1 MFRSS
6 STNCGAARCR
16 RNCQL
21 KCRQGRFPATLLVL
35 YPFRKGVFLAKIA
48 VELEQAL
55 KRRALS
61 GAPPHTVAR
70 RLGEGNGRT
79 GSAVGCTSRPPNGP
93 FAKRCLHVCLAI
105 VPAGRFSDGTSV
117 SRAVVSPG

>member
-61 GAPPHTVAR
+61 GAPRNTVAR
-70 RLGEGNGRT
+70 RLAEGNGWA
-79 GSAVGCTSRPPNGP
+79 GSDVGFTSGPQDRP
-93 FAKRCLHVCLAI
+93 FAERYL
-105 VPAGRFSDGTSV
+105 
-117 SRAVVSPG
+117 